1 MPRVGP
7 WFRMMSDPVN
17 NPDEVDHEDEL
28 VANDEGDFAEEHA
41 RLTVDDFRLDRP
53 AESDA
58 LT

>member
-1 MPRVGP
+1 
-7 WFRMMSDPVN
+7 MMSDPVN
-17 NPDEVDHEDEL
+17 NPDDVDHEDEL